1 MNDPIASLV
10 IRLYTLGRSPEHI
23 SKRVNK
29 PLGWVREV
37 LAHIPADV
45 VVEAQED
52 QPVVDDG
59 TEIWSEEWTQFAV
72 ERLTPVAFRTL
83 EQVMRDPDASH
94 AARVKA
100 AELLLKFQPK
110 LKENKE
116 VDEEKITRL
125 TLDDQTL
132 RILQQ
137 ISQEDR
143 F

>member
-10 IRLYTLGRSPEHI
+10 VRLYTLGRSPDQI
-23 SKRVNK
+23 CKRVNK
-29 PLGWVREV
+29 PMGWVQEV
-37 LAHIPADV
+37 IAQIPADAV
-45 VVEAQED
+45 IEAQED
-52 QPVVDDG
+52 KPVVDDG
-59 TEIWSEEWTQFAV
+59 TEIWNEEWTQFAV

-83 EQVMRDPDASH
+83 EQVMRDGNASH

-100 AELLLKFQPK
+100 AELLLRFQPK

-125 TLDDQTL
+125 TLDEQTL